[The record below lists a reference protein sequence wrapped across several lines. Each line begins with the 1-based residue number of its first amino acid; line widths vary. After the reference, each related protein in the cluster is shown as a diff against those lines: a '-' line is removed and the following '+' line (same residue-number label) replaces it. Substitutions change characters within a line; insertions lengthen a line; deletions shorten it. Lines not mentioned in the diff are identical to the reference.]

1 VTIKDYLGCTT
12 GATIATFVGGATG
25 GSVFFTSP
33 RTVGQYGYFAC
44 VNGKSSTKAVLTT

>member
-12 GATIATFVGGATG
+12 GATITTFVGGATG

-33 RTVGQYGYFAC
+33 GAVGKYGYFAC